1 MFKITKPGIS
11 KHFLMQITIGFIKTL
26 TENKIFKMEQIKIQD
41 SEWANDW
48 QIIVKIFDTIGHLQS
63 LFQKL
68 DVPYLREIQQKV
80 LILNLEKYAWSLQ
93 NYIIEKYSRE

>member
-1 MFKITKPGIS
+1 
-11 KHFLMQITIGFIKTL
+11 
-26 TENKIFKMEQIKIQD
+26 MELLEIQD
-41 SEWANDW
+41 KEWASDW
-48 QIIVKIFDTIGHLQS
+48 KVIVEVFNTIDHLKG
-63 LFQKL
+63 LFENF